1 MWCIKWNISAK
12 KKKKKKENL
21 PFATM
26 CVDLKGILLSEM
38 LDKERQTPYVITYMW
53 NIETIQMNIYNKTK
67 TDSQT

>member
-1 MWCIKWNISAK
+1 
-12 KKKKKKENL
+12 
-21 PFATM
+21 M

>member
-12 KKKKKKENL
+12 KKKNENL

-53 NIETIQMNIYNKTK
+53 NIETIQMIIYNKTK

>member
-1 MWCIKWNISAK
+1 
-12 KKKKKKENL
+12 
-21 PFATM
+21 M

-67 TDSQT
+67 TDSQTQKTNYTLLWHKMDN